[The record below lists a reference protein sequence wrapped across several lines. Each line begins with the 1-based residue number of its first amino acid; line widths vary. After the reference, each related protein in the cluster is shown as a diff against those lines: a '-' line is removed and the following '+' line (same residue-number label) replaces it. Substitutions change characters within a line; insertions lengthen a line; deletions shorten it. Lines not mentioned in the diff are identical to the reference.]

1 MSRKLLKF
9 LIKFD
14 NENLVYFPGQFIRG
28 RVLVELEEETTVMG
42 VFFHVIGECTVK
54 VGDNQN
60 KKHVDKENYIDFKMR
75 LLGEQGGDPIPL
87 SAGIHS
93 FPFQLGLPLGVPST
107 FLGKHG
113 WVQYFCRAAIKE
125 ESGLVH
131 KNQQVFIVMS
141 PIDLNLEPPAL
152 AEPFHCEV
160 EHKLGMSCISSGPV
174 LCRLKL
180 DRGGFV
186 PGESIG
192 IWATINNR
200 SKVTIKRT
208 TASLTETIHYL
219 SKNKVVNT
227 EVRELCRVSRGK
239 VRPADSDDWKNEQLV
254 VPPLPPSNL
263 RGCHLIAIQ
272 YNVMFTV
279 KPDSLEK
286 EVKLQ
291 LPITLASYPY
301 RNADGTLKKKR
312 GAHYPNT
319 LPMMRT
325 PSVGAADTKTA
336 A

>member
-1 MSRKLLKF
+1 MESEESVLARGDVDIVGAGLKL
-9 LIKFD
+9 
-14 NENLVYFPGQFIRG
+14 V
-28 RVLVELEEETTVMG
+28 VEGETV
-42 VFFHVIGECTVK
+42 C
-54 VGDNQN
+54 
-60 KKHVDKENYIDFKMR
+60 
-75 LLGEQGGDPIPL
+75 GDPIPL

-301 RNADGTLKKKR
+301 RNADGTLRKKR